1 MLLSPIIYQTR
12 LPEGIIMSTSEV
24 SSANVVWFYV
34 VFLIFVIGEGVIVG
48 GILYAAE
55 HWLHCN
61 GTLLAL
67 IVFII
72 GASLLSL
79 LELHLTSVGQSLR
92 DPLLKAACWFQR
104 RFGFAGLLFNS
115 VVLGSLAASV
125 ALKRE
130 DCSNRVVL
138 GILAGVIYS
147 SVWVPLFTLV
157 WR

>member
-1 MLLSPIIYQTR
+1 
-12 LPEGIIMSTSEV
+12 MSTDTSKTGN
-24 SSANVVWFYV
+24 ANVIWFYL
-34 VFLIFVIGEGVIVG
+34 VFLLFVIGEGAIVG

-55 HWLHCN
+55 HWIHCN

-67 IVFII
+67 AMFVV

-79 LELHLTSVGQSLR
+79 LELRLTSVGQHLH
-92 DPLLKAACWFQR
+92 DPLLRAACWFQR

-130 DCSNRVVL
+130 NCSNRVVL

>member
-1 MLLSPIIYQTR
+1 MDTTKTR
-12 LPEGIIMSTSEV
+12 RAQ
-24 SSANVVWFYV
+24 ANVVWFYF
-34 VFLIFVIGEGVIVG
+34 VFLIFVIGEGAIVG
-48 GILYAAE
+48 GILYVAE

-61 GTLLAL
+61 GTLLAWIL
-67 IVFII
+67 FVI

-79 LELHLTSVGQSLR
+79 LELRLTTIGEPLR
-92 DPLLKAACWFQR
+92 DPILKAACWLQR

-130 DCSNRVVL
+130 AHPHRVPL
-138 GILAGVIYS
+138 GILAGIIYS

>member
-1 MLLSPIIYQTR
+1 
-12 LPEGIIMSTSEV
+12 MSTSKV
-24 SSANVVWFYV
+24 RRANVVWFYF
-34 VFLIFVIGEGVIVG
+34 VFLLFVIGEGAIVG
-48 GILYAAE
+48 GILYAAS
-55 HWLHCN
+55 HWIHCN
-61 GTLLAL
+61 GTLLAWA
-67 IVFII
+67 VFVI

-79 LELHLTSVGQSLR
+79 LELRLTSVNQQLS
-92 DPLLKAACWFQR
+92 DPLLRAACWFQR

-157 WR
+157 W